1 MSTFRLDKLLTPH
14 LRVLDLSYASINSLP
29 PSFSHLQNLYL
40 LSLRGCSQLG
50 TLSPLYIQLS
60 MCKQGKAY
68 KQRNLH
74 SPS

>member
-40 LSLRGCSQLG
+40 LSLRGCSQLE

-60 MCKQGKAY
+60 MCK
-68 KQRNLH
+68 
-74 SPS
+74 